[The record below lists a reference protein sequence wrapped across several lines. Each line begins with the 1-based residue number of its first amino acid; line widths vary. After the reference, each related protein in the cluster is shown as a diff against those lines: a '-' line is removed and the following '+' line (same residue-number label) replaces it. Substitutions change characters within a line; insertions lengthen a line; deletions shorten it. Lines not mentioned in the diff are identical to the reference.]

1 MFYSAVILVDSI
13 YRKDEKLY
21 NNDYI
26 EIYFDVEY
34 SDDSDGPN
42 EKVRNVKCIDLY
54 LRKQKNWSAVIP
66 KCRSTFLEGYKKFLF
81 FGFWKLLPEI

>member
-1 MFYSAVILVDSI
+1 MFYSAVILIDSI

-34 SDDSDGPN
+34 SDDSDDSN
-42 EKVRNVKCIDLY
+42 EKIRKAKCINLY
-54 LRKQKNWSAVIP
+54 LKKQTN
-66 KCRSTFLEGYKKFLF
+66 
-81 FGFWKLLPEI
+81 

>member
-1 MFYSAVILVDSI
+1 MFYSAVILIDSI

-34 SDDSDGPN
+34 SDDTDDPN
-42 EKVRNVKCIDLY
+42 KQVRKVKCIDLY
-54 LRKQKNWSAVIP
+54 LRKQKKLISSHP
-66 KCRSTFLEGYKKFLF
+66 K
-81 FGFWKLLPEI
+81 I